1 MWTQWIEEYFDGI
14 HRALTALPRNTL
26 LQVIA
31 QIEAAARDGH
41 TIFLCGNGGSAATAS
56 HFACDLAKGTRRPG
70 APMVRVVALT
80 DNVPLLTAWA
90 NDTEYRYVFAEQLR
104 PLVQPGDLLIA
115 ISGSGNSPNVLEAVR
130 VAREAGAFTIGLTG
144 FQGGKLRELVDLCLI
159 VPNTCMEQIED
170 IHLILQ
176 HTITTV
182 LRRTWEN
189 ALAAVPILHE
199 EPLPDASRIPG
210 S

>member
-1 MWTQWIEEYFDGI
+1 MWAQWIEEYFEGI
-14 HRALTALPRNTL
+14 HRALEALPREAL
-26 LQVIA
+26 LQIIA

-41 TIFLCGNGGSAATAS
+41 VIFLCGNGGSAATAS

-70 APMVRVVALT
+70 APMVRVIALT

-90 NDTEYRYVFAEQLR
+90 NDTEYRQVFAEQLR
-104 PLVQPGDLLIA
+104 PLVRPGDLLIA

-130 VAREAGAFTIGLTG
+130 IARESGAFTIGLTG
-144 FQGGKLRELVDLCLI
+144 FEGGKLRELVDLCLI
-159 VPNTCMEQIED
+159 VPNACMEQIED
-170 IHLILQ
+170 VHLILQ

-182 LRRTWEN
+182 LRRTWEG
-189 ALAAVPILHE
+189 ASAMAPILRE
-199 EPLPDASRIPG
+199 EPLLDASRIPG

>member
-14 HRALTALPRNTL
+14 HRALTALPHDTL

-31 QIEAAARDGH
+31 QIETTARDGH

-56 HFACDLAKGTRRPG
+56 HFACDLAKGTRRPS

-80 DNVPLLTAWA
+80 DNIPLLTAWA

-104 PLVQPGDLLIA
+104 PLVRPGDLLIA

-189 ALAAVPILHE
+189 TWTAVPILHE
-199 EPLPDASRIPG
+199 EPLPDARRVPG

>member
-1 MWTQWIEEYFDGI
+1 MWAEWIEDYFDGI
-14 HRALTALPRNTL
+14 HRALEALPREAL
-26 LQVIA
+26 LQIIA

-41 TIFLCGNGGSAATAS
+41 MIFLCGNGGSAATAS
-56 HFACDLAKGTRRPG
+56 HFACDLSKGARRPG
-70 APMVRVVALT
+70 APMIRAIALT

-90 NDTEYRYVFAEQLR
+90 NDTEYRHVFAEQLR
-104 PLVQPGDLLIA
+104 PLVRPGDLVIA

-159 VPNTCMEQIED
+159 VPSACMEQIED
-170 IHLILQ
+170 VHLILQ

-189 ALAAVPILHE
+189 AFVMAPILQE
-199 EPLPDASRIPG
+199 EPLPDASHIPG